1 MSGSFY
7 PPPALNLGALCTFL
21 FLTDRAPGVYQLTH
35 NHGCIRSSAST
46 VLEREDC
53 AQFAL
58 MHFAFWIQSTY
69 MCTVVIRIMHVS
81 HLPHRL
87 LFKLHFPSPDIKLP
101 VFIPAECHHLMGT
114 L

>member
-46 VLEREDC
+46 VLRGKTVPSLV
-53 AQFAL
+53 L

-69 MCTVVIRIMHVS
+69 MCTVVYN
-81 HLPHRL
+81 
-87 LFKLHFPSPDIKLP
+87 
-101 VFIPAECHHLMGT
+101 G
-114 L
+114 